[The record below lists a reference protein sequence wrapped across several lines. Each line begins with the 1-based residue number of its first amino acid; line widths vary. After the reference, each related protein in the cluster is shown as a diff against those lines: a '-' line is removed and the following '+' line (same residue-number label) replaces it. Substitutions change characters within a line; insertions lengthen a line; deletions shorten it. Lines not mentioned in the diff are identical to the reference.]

1 MKNKKISIID
11 YGIGNIL
18 SLSRAIEFNGYKPVL
33 VKRPEDIMLSE
44 KLILP
49 GVGAFRNGM
58 EKIKK
63 KIFFNL
69 LLRLQKEGLLF

>member
-1 MKNKKISIID
+1 MNSKKISIID

-18 SLSRAIEFNGYKPVL
+18 SLSRAIEFNGYKAIL
-33 VKRPEDIMLSE
+33 VNRPEDIILSE

-49 GVGAFRNGM
+49 GVGAFKKGM

-63 KIFFNL
+63 KKFL
-69 LLRLQKEGLLF
+69 STYY

>member
-33 VKRPEDIMLSE
+33 VKKPEYIMLYE
-44 KLILP
+44 
-49 GVGAFRNGM
+49 
-58 EKIKK
+58 
-63 KIFFNL
+63 
-69 LLRLQKEGLLF
+69 